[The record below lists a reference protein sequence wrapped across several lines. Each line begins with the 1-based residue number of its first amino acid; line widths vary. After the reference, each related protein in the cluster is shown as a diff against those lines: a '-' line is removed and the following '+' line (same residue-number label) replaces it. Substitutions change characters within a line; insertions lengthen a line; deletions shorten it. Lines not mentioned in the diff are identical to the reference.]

1 MAMDM
6 NIATISLLLLL
17 ASTAYVAQSADFDVT
32 SYGAKP
38 GADIAQV
45 YIHLRYNSRAIKMA
59 TLLGRDHNNTYRG
72 GTRDLCWGGGGRAGG
87 QNSKKNNMGV
97 KNLNF

>member
-1 MAMDM
+1 MLTGFHRTNKPKREKQKNWMAMDM

-17 ASTAYVAQSADFDVT
+17 ASTAFVAQSADFDVT

-45 YIHLRYNSRAIKMA
+45 YIISYHTIYI
-59 TLLGRDHNNTYRG
+59 
-72 GTRDLCWGGGGRAGG
+72 
-87 QNSKKNNMGV
+87 
-97 KNLNF
+97 